1 METFKRYYLDVI
13 FQHYLDFKG
22 RASRSEFWY
31 FVLFNLL
38 VTLVLMLIDNFLIN
52 QPLLHMTPEEASRG
66 GILQVVYSLAV
77 FLPTL
82 ALSVRRLHDIGK
94 SGWWMLLS
102 FVPIIGPLVLL
113 IFWILPSKESDNPY

>member
-1 METFKRYYLDVI
+1 M
-13 FQHYLDFKG
+13 
-22 RASRSEFWY
+22 
-31 FVLFNLL
+31 
-38 VTLVLMLIDNFLIN
+38 MLIDNFLIN

-66 GILQVVYSLAV
+66 GILQVVYSLAI